1 MDIEGFSEKTAEQF
15 YNEVG
20 LRTIVDLMNLT
31 PEDMF
36 GLEGFGTKKIGNLLR
51 SIEKSKNTTAD
62 RFLYALGA
70 PGIGKKTAKDL
81 MKKFKN
87 FDALMGASEEELS
100 SVDGVGD
107 ILAKN
112 LVDFFNDDNNKQII
126 SDLFKSG
133 VVLEESEEKDGV
145 FKGLKFVLTGSLP
158 TLKRGEAT
166 KLIED
171 NGGEVASSVSKT
183 VDIVLAGEDA
193 GSKLEK
199 AEKLGIRIIDE
210 EEFRKMI
217 G

>member
-1 MDIEGFSEKTAEQF
+1 M
-15 YNEVG
+15 
-20 LRTIVDLMNLT
+20 
-31 PEDMF
+31 
-36 GLEGFGTKKIGNLLR
+36 
-51 SIEKSKNTTAD
+51 
-62 RFLYALGA
+62 YALGA

-87 FDALMGASEEELS
+87 FDALMVASEEELS